1 MKNTALLPNIS
12 IQLDPGAITRAIFRG
27 REVTPDW
34 AQKVQDVVRSVEP
47 ALHPAA
53 LCRWFLVGQVE
64 ESRIV
69 LVDPDTHQSF
79 ELEIG
84 EHASELSSAERA
96 LCCVATLGAQFD
108 QTLQQWT
115 RSGEVLDGYL
125 ADCVGIYGLLQVSRA
140 VYREVEGIARANNWG
155 VGRVLC
161 PGAIEGWSLESQ
173 QDLCALLPLAQIG
186 VELNEHKVLFP
197 ARSVS
202 FLLGIGSGYKAATVD
217 SPCDICTNTGECWCK
232 C

>member
-1 MKNTALLPNIS
+1 MKSTIQLPNIS
-12 IQLDPGAITRAIFRG
+12 IQLDHGAITRAIFRG
-27 REVTPDW
+27 REVTPTW
-34 AQKVQDVVRSVEP
+34 ARKVEDVVRSVEP

-53 LCRWFLVGQVE
+53 LCRWFLIDQVVE
-64 ESRIV
+64 PRIV
-69 LVDPDTHQSF
+69 LVDPDTRQSF
-79 ELEIG
+79 VLEIG
-84 EHASELSSAERA
+84 EHVRELAPAERA
-96 LCCVATLGAQFD
+96 LCCVATLGAEFD
-108 QTLQQWT
+108 QTLQRWT

-140 VYREVEGIARANNWG
+140 VYREVEGIARANHWG

-161 PGAIEGWSLESQ
+161 PGAIEGWSLECQ

-186 VELNEHKVLFP
+186 VELNAHKVLSP

-202 FLLGIGSGYKAATVD
+202 FLLGIGPGYEAASVD